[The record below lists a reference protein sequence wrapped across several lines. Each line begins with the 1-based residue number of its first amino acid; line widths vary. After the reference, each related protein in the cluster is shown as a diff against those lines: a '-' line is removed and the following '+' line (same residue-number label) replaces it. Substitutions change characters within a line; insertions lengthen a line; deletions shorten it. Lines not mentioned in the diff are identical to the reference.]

1 MPKNSESMKVNRV
14 LLLLLLIISL
24 YCRSDTDQAD
34 PKQQFS
40 ASRVKELDSYR

>member
-14 LLLLLLIISL
+14 LLLLLIISL

>member
-1 MPKNSESMKVNRV
+1 MPKNSESMKVNL

-24 YCRSDTDQAD
+24 YSRRDTDQAD